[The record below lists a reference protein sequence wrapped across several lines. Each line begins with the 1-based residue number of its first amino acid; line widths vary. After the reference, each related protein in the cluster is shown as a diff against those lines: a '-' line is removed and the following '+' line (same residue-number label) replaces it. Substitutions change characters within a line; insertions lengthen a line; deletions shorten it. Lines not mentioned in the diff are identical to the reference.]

1 MLTLIQFIKLPV
13 QERLSI
19 MKGRV
24 VESNATDHNM
34 RHRLDGKLMSFKQF
48 AQDWLQIITKYADDR
63 FNRDAQAVDAK
74 ADASRLDSE
83 PVVDQRQPTGET
95 HATTR
100 S

>member
-1 MLTLIQFIKLPV
+1 MLTLIQFIQLPA

-24 VESNATDHNM
+24 IESNATDHSM

-48 AQDWLQIITKYADDR
+48 AQDWLEIITKYADDR
-63 FNRDAQAVDAK
+63 FNRDALTADSK
-74 ADASRLDSE
+74 AAASSLHPE
-83 PVVDQRQPTGET
+83 PVVDQHQPTGET

>member
-1 MLTLIQFIKLPV
+1 MLTLIQFIQLPE
-13 QERLSI
+13 QERQSI

-24 VESNATDHNM
+24 VESNTTDHSM
-34 RHRLDGKLMSFKQF
+34 RHRLDGRLMSFKQF

-63 FNRDAQAVDAK
+63 FNRDALTADSK
-74 ADASRLDSE
+74 ADASRLHPE
-83 PVVDQRQPTGET
+83 PVVDQHQPTGEA

>member
-1 MLTLIQFIKLPV
+1 MLTLIQFIQLPE
-13 QERLSI
+13 QERHSI

-24 VESNATDHNM
+24 IESNPTDHSM

-74 ADASRLDSE
+74 ASASNTHPE
-83 PVVDQRQPTGET
+83 PVVDQHQPTGET